1 MKFGWR
7 RYNMRKQLS
16 VLNVPI
22 DVVTMDDTVYI
33 IDKWLLAKESHI
45 VVTANAEMVMQAQED
60 DELSTILEQADL
72 VLADGAGVVW
82 ASKHNGS
89 PLPERVAGADLVN
102 RIFALA
108 ASKQYRIFLLGAAP
122 GVAEQAVIRA
132 QSAYQGIEICG
143 VKDGYFTAEEEAEVF
158 ATIKAAKPDILLAG
172 LGVPRQEKWLWHN
185 KELLGIS
192 VCMGVGGVIDVLAG
206 VSKRAPLWMQQAGL
220 EWAYRLFKQPS
231 RIGRML
237 ALPKFF
243 IRVLREGSDKN
254 S

>member
-1 MKFGWR
+1 
-7 RYNMRKQLS
+7 MRKQIS
-16 VLNVPI
+16 VLNMPI
-22 DVVTMDDTVYI
+22 DVVTMDDTVHI
-33 IDKWLLAKESHI
+33 IDKWLLEKQPHF

-60 DELSTILEQADL
+60 DELFTILKQADL

-82 ASKHNGS
+82 ASKHNGC

-102 RIFALA
+102 RILSLA

-132 QSAYQGIEICG
+132 KSAYRGIEICG
-143 VKDGYFTAEEEAEVF
+143 VKDGFFTTGEEAAVI
-158 ATIKAAKPDILLAG
+158 AAIRAAKPDILLVG

-185 KELLGIS
+185 KELLGTP

-206 VSKRAPLWMQQAGL
+206 VSKRAPLWMQKASL
-220 EWAYRLFKQPS
+220 EWAYRLIKQPS

-237 ALPKFF
+237 ALPKFV
-243 IRVLREGSDKN
+243 IKVLMSTPTKN